1 MTRNWQ
7 KEQQRFNDM
16 EITRHRIRVDYA
28 PLNVAVAVRCFTP
41 NSPMAQ
47 SFTAKTGSYEPNRML
62 TPTVILPEVTL
73 NATDGSLSSPYGN
86 ALLGDMQ
93 WLVNGVDITT
103 LVDAASEEAQFKW
116 QGNYEILTVGS
127 MRGALQ
133 LSRNVRVSETFSLV
147 FKAKVYDNRLG
158 VTIPIE
164 TDPVTLKTTDK
175 AEDGFSLSIS
185 EDTLI
190 RYNPFKDKLFLYEYK
205 VAHGQVVASSSAEN
219 AAKDEN
225 AYLRRIPVSL
235 FQGKELFD
243 SAYTLKLYE
252 MNSFS
257 ETELTTTEQD
267 NELVEIAQDHL
278 TLDLRMVTKADY
290 MLKAFVNNVNVAQ
303 IEFSVSRI
311 YPDYRIRCTNGT
323 GIAPTDKERYDKAMV
338 DCDGN
343 IVECPESIIKM
354 IWKTDTAA
362 LTGVVHNEGAETLY
376 KLETTGIGWD
386 AYNCWIDEYVEPEH
400 KKAHEVALNEDG
412 LIFEDENGDTLI
424 FN

>member
-1 MTRNWQ
+1 
-7 KEQQRFNDM
+7 M

-41 NSPMAQ
+41 NSPLVQ
-47 SFTAKTGSYEPNRML
+47 SFTAKTGTYEPNRVL
-62 TPTVILPEVTL
+62 SPTIILPEVTL
-73 NATDGSLSSPYGN
+73 NATDGSLHTPYGN

-93 WLVNGVDITT
+93 WLVNGVDITMMT
-103 LVDAASEEAQFKW
+103 DAINEEAQYKW

-133 LSRNVRVSETFSLV
+133 LSRNIRVNETFSLV
-147 FKAKVYDNRLG
+147 FKAKVYDSRLG

-164 TDPVTLKTTDK
+164 TDPITLMTTDK

-185 EDTLI
+185 EDTLL

-205 VAHGQVVASSSAEN
+205 VAHGLVTASNNAEN

-243 SAYTLKLYE
+243 SAYTLRLYQ
-252 MNSFS
+252 MNGLN
-257 ETELTTTEQD
+257 ETELTTTNDD
-267 NELVEIAQDHL
+267 NELAEIAQDHI

-290 MLKAFVNNVNVAQ
+290 ILKAFVNHSEVAQ
-303 IEFSVSRI
+303 TEFSVSRI
-311 YPDYRIRCTNGT
+311 YPDYRIRTTNGT
-323 GIAPTDKERYDKAMV
+323 GIAPTDTDRYDRVMV

-386 AYNCWIDEYVEPEH
+386 ADNSWIDEYVEPEH
-400 KKAHEVALNEDG
+400 KEAHSVATDSDG
-412 LIFEDENGDTLI
+412 SDFTDENGDTLI